1 MAKEQRLKAKIN
13 PKDVVLL
20 FSMLNSILTKKIMD
34 KRLFKYTWQ
43 QTEVCI
49 F

>member
-1 MAKEQRLKAKIN
+1 VPKEKRLKATIN
-13 PKDVVLL
+13 PKDAVLL
-20 FSMLNSILTKKIMD
+20 FSMLNGILTKKIMD
-34 KRLFKYTWQ
+34 KMLFKYTWQ